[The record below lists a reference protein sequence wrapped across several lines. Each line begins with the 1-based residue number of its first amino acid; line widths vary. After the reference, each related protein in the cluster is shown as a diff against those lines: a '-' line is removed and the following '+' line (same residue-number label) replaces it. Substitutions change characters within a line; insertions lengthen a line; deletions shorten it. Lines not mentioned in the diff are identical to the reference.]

1 VKLIRYD
8 REGFAPRT
16 MAIACLLLALALTS
30 CGEDSGETSGPA
42 VTQRVTR
49 NFGNELL
56 AEERAPL
63 PKPATAMRA
72 LREHH
77 DVGTAF
83 QGDVVASIDGVRQD
97 RYGEQ
102 TYWQW
107 YVNDIETDPYPADFK
122 LYSNDVVWWDLR
134 YWHTTRFDTR
144 ATVGSFPAM
153 FAHGFEG
160 LNMPTRVLCEDDSSG
175 PCRRVK
181 AVLRKAGTQFG
192 GGSDSDI
199 LHARVLVGKWD
210 HWRDR
215 PWPGDIDRGPIHSG
229 VFARFARDEDALRVL
244 DLKGH
249 RVRSE
254 RGDVGL
260 VAATRPTERDFMWYV
275 TGLNDRG
282 VELAA
287 RALDPDRLRRAYA
300 LVVTPDGDQK
310 VPVADR

>member
-1 VKLIRYD
+1 MGMVACALS
-8 REGFAPRT
+8 
-16 MAIACLLLALALTS
+16 IACLPLVIVMTS

-56 AEERAPL
+56 AEERAKL
-63 PKPATAMRA
+63 PTSPTALRA

-77 DVGTAF
+77 EVKTIF
-83 QGDVVASIDGVRQD
+83 QGDVVASIDGLQQGGGQD
-97 RYGEQ
+97 K
-102 TYWQW
+102 TFWQW
-107 YVNDIETDPYPADFK
+107 YVNDVETDPYPSVFK
-122 LYSNDVVWWDLR
+122 LFPGDTVWWDLR
-134 YWHTTRFDTR
+134 YWHSVRFDTR
-144 ATVGSFPAM
+144 ATVGSFPAL

-160 LNMPTRVLCEDDSSG
+160 RNMPTRVLCEDDSSSA
-175 PCRRVK
+175 CRRVK
-181 AVLRKAGTQFG
+181 RVLREAGTQFG
-192 GGSDSDI
+192 GGSKEDV

-215 PWPGDIDRGPIHSG
+215 PWPGDIDKGPIYSG
-229 VFARFARDEDALRVL
+229 VFARFAPDEDALRVL

-260 VAATRPTERDFMWYV
+260 VAATRPTELDFMWYV
-275 TGLNDRG
+275 TGLNDKG

-287 RALDPDRLRRAYA
+287 RALDPNRLKRAYA
-300 LVVTPDGDQK
+300 LVVTPEGDQK
-310 VPVADR
+310 VPVVDRQ